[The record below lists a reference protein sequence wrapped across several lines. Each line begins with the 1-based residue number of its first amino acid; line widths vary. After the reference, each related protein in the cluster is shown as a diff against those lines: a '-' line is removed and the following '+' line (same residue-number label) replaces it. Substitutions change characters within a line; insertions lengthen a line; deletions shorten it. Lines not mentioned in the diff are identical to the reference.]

1 MCFCFSS
8 AATPILLKKENA
20 AILAKQNQ
28 LVMLFGF
35 FYLPRENT
43 MACLFLM
50 HESKKAKW

>member
-28 LVMLFGF
+28 LVMLFVCF
-35 FYLPRENT
+35 LPPEGKYNG
-43 MACLFLM
+43 LFVFN
-50 HESKKAKW
+50 A

>member
-28 LVMLFGF
+28 LVMLFVF